1 MTAPIVVSR
10 EFRHGADE
18 LFAAWAAA
26 AALLEW
32 FGENG
37 SRVVALTQDFRP
49 GGAYRVETLDPEGV
63 PVVTEGLYLEIG
75 APRRV
80 VATWHWTRGAERP
93 ADETTVTV
101 SFTGP
106 PGGPGEITV
115 VHEGL
120 PPADARRHALGWS
133 RALDGIASYLDE
145 IVADA
150 PTPR

>member
-10 EFRHGADE
+10 EFRHGASE
-18 LFAAWAAA
+18 LFAAWGAA

-32 FGENG
+32 FGESG
-37 SRVVALTQDFRP
+37 SRVVALTQDFRS

-93 ADETTVTV
+93 GEETTVTV
-101 SFTGP
+101 SFTGT
-106 PGGPGEITV
+106 PGHGEITV

-120 PPADARRHALGWS
+120 PAAEARRHALGWG
-133 RALDGIASYLDE
+133 RALDGVAAYLDE
-145 IVADA
+145 IVTEA
-150 PTPR
+150 PSPR